1 MAYTNNIT
9 EFLGLNLRDRIGQGE
24 LAETH
29 NCSSRRYPLLTSRSP
44 RDLKSDIM
52 GPVTACVANNALY
65 FCISGKVNN
74 ILNAD
79 LYRFEDKT
87 ETVVITGWDGG
98 VSNGQWETPS
108 SYGDAYI
115 DNNVVYLEHC
125 GIMSVSKVEWYDS
138 DDNVHEIHSYS
149 VESVNRAGTSDYRD
163 CIKLTLDYAYGEECI
178 SVRVTAKTAKLCEH
192 FNGSQDPYQELTTM
206 VGMGAYVLMFPVGFY
221 YNTQTGGN
229 GHIYKSDTITGTIF
243 KCDVNGYGMD
253 CNISTTAPSDHTK
266 YWLDTSGTEDK
277 MMYWED
283 GSWHEIASDYV
294 CIRASTY
301 GISSAF
307 QEGDSISLTIT
318 SGGGNAEIGDTVIL
332 KRNDNAILVSGQCLK
347 NASIVVGVE
356 RKLPKL
362 DYVCECENRLWGVT
376 EDQNEIYACALGNFL
391 AWNSFQG
398 ISTDSYVVS
407 RGCPGKWTGCINYL
421 GTPTF
426 FKENY
431 IECVYP
437 ASSGAHQVSTLNING
452 TGPTAPKSIA
462 MVDNIV
468 YYQGATAFY
477 AYSGSL
483 PKKISLKLAENIYTD
498 SVGGDLA
505 GFYYVS
511 SKDKNGVWHLFVYDV
526 DAQAWY
532 EEDDTHALS
541 MARVNSKLYMFTA
554 DGKFFC
560 TTGGDE
566 IVKWYAVTADMGYE
580 SYEDRYPVK
589 ICVRS
594 SGDVGEDILVYIEY
608 DGDGKWNP
616 IGTLVGKGGHR
627 YSNYPLVP
635 ERCDHFRL
643 KFRGKGNSAI
653 WNIDVLYNIGGKTK

>member
-1 MAYTNNIT
+1 MAYTTNIT

-65 FCISGKVNN
+65 FCKSGKVGNY
-74 ILNAD
+74 LQAD
-79 LYRFEDKT
+79 LYRYEDNT
-87 ETVVITGWDGG
+87 NWVSITGFGETDG
-98 VSNGQWETPS
+98 SWEANGS
-108 SYGDAYI
+108 SGDAYI
-115 DNNVVYLEHC
+115 NGNVVYLERC
-125 GIMSVSKVEWYDS
+125 GLMSVTKVVWYDS
-138 DDNVHEIHSYS
+138 DQTPHEIYSYS
-149 VESVNRAGTSDYRD
+149 AESVNRAGTSDYRD
-163 CIKLTLDYAYGEECI
+163 CIKLTLDYAYGEECTLI
-178 SVRVTAKTAKLCEH
+178 NVYGNVATFCRHFYDPLC
-192 FNGSQDPYQELTTM
+192 PYQELTSM

-221 YNTQTGGN
+221 YNTQDSNDTGLIHSVN
-229 GHIYKSDTITGTIF
+229 SETSATIF
-243 KCDVNGYGMD
+243 RCDVNGYGMT
-253 CNISTTAPSDHTK
+253 CNIASSAPSDHTK

-283 GSWHEIASDYV
+283 GSWHEIAADYV
-294 CIRASTY
+294 CIRATDW
-301 GISSAF
+301 GIPLSF
-307 QEGDSISLTIT
+307 HEGDSISVTIT
-318 SGGGNAEIGDTVIL
+318 SGGGNAEVGDTVIL
-332 KRNDNAILVSGQCLK
+332 KRTQEEILISGQCLK
-347 NASIVVGVE
+347 NATLNFTME

-362 DYVCECENRLWGVT
+362 DFVCECENRLWGVT
-376 EDQNEIYACALGNFL
+376 EDKNEIYACALGNFL

-511 SKDKNGVWHLFVYDV
+511 SKDKDNVWHLFVYDV
-526 DAQAWY
+526 DSNAWY

-594 SGDVGEDILVYIEY
+594 SGDVGEDIMVYIEY

-643 KFRGKGNSAI
+643 MFDGTGNSAI

>member
-29 NCSSRRYPLLTSRSP
+29 NCSARRYPLLTSRSP

-52 GPVTACVANNALY
+52 GPVNACVANNALY
-65 FCISGKVNN
+65 FCKSGMVGDYLQADLYRYEDNTNMVSITGFGETDGYWEANGSSGDAYISGKV
-74 ILNAD
+74 
-79 LYRFEDKT
+79 
-87 ETVVITGWDGG
+87 
-98 VSNGQWETPS
+98 
-108 SYGDAYI
+108 
-115 DNNVVYLEHC
+115 VYLERC
-125 GIMSVSKVEWYDS
+125 GLMSVTKVEWYDS
-138 DDNVHEIHSYS
+138 ERNPHEIHSYS

-163 CIKLTLDYAYGEECI
+163 CIKLTLDYAYGEDCTLI
-178 SVRVTAKTAKLCEH
+178 NVYGNVATFCQH
-192 FNGSQDPYQELTTM
+192 FYAPLSPYQQLTSM
-206 VGMGAYVLMFPVGFY
+206 VGMGAYVLMFPIGCY
-221 YNTQTGGN
+221 YNTQDSTDNGN
-229 GHIYKSDTITGTIF
+229 IYAENSESNATIF
-243 KCDVNGYGMD
+243 RCDVNGYGMD
-253 CNISTTAPSDHTK
+253 CNIASSAPSDHTK

-277 MMYWED
+277 MMYYED
-283 GSWHEIASDYV
+283 GSWHEIAADYV
-294 CIRASTY
+294 CIRAY
-301 GISSAF
+301 DWGILLAF
-307 QEGDSISLTIT
+307 HEGDSISIEIT
-318 SGGGNAEIGDTVIL
+318 SGGGNAEVGDTVIL
-332 KRNDNAILVSGQCLK
+332 KRTQEAILVSGQCLK
-347 NASIVVGVE
+347 NATLNFTMK
-356 RKLPKL
+356 RKFPQL
-362 DYVCECENRLWGVT
+362 DFVCECENRLWGVT
-376 EDQNEIYACALGNFL
+376 EDKNEIYACALGNFL

-511 SKDKNGVWHLFVYDV
+511 SKDKNSVWHLFVYDV
-526 DAQAWY
+526 DSNAWY

-541 MARVNSKLYMFTA
+541 MVRVDSKLYMFTA

-566 IVKWYAVTADMGYE
+566 IVKWYAVTGDMGYE